1 VQSTPFQPVPIV
13 SAVQSHVQPHTIQS
27 VGANQQTHCPQ
38 QVFLTGSVLQN
49 STQQPENLMGF
60 YETATPHSSLPAT
73 TQGIPLQPA
82 PYYTTSAGSQPQWTA
97 TYTYGAL
104 PNSVQS
110 MSPQSASYTS
120 VVAHVSSQPQGAT
133 TYPRNPLP
141 GSVQRMLP
149 QPNAPNSNLRPSQT
163 KCWPPPT
170 HAPTEL
176 LNPLDPQPMDTT

>member
-1 VQSTPFQPVPIV
+1 VQSTFFQQVPIV
-13 SAVQSHVQPHTIQS
+13 SAVQSHVQPHTVQS

-38 QVFLTGSVLQN
+38 QMTGSALQN

-60 YETATPHSSLPAT
+60 YETATTHSPLPASA
-73 TQGIPLQPA
+73 QGIPLQPA

-110 MSPQSASYTS
+110 MSPQPASYAS

-141 GSVQRMLP
+141 GSVQCMPP
-149 QPNAPNSNLRPSQT
+149 QPNAPNSNLQP
-163 KCWPPPT
+163 KCCPP
-170 HAPTEL
+170 APTEP

>member
-1 VQSTPFQPVPIV
+1 VQSTFFQQVPIV

-38 QVFLTGSVLQN
+38 QMTGSALQN

-60 YETATPHSSLPAT
+60 YETATPHSSLPASA
-73 TQGIPLQPA
+73 QGIPLQTA
-82 PYYTTSAGSQPQWTA
+82 PYYTTSAGSQPQSTA

-104 PNSVQS
+104 PNSVQF
-110 MSPQSASYTS
+110 MPPQPASYAS
-120 VVAHVSSQPQGAT
+120 VVAHGSSQPPQGT
-133 TYPRNPLP
+133 THNPLP